1 MPRRIPRSALLKGGA
16 TSNATNHKNRTRA
29 DSDGL
34 LEFELVFLGP
44 GVGRR
49 DFLKRTTAPRTG
61 PLIAT
66 RLRWPKENDMS
77 SPASLK
83 NHPIHPM
90 LVALPIGLWI
100 FALICDVVFA
110 TGGAAIWNT
119 VALYCVA
126 AGIVGALLAAIP
138 GFIDYLSIDEAAMK
152 RIGTY
157 HLLLNLGA
165 VVLFGINLW
174 LRFRLPENSRIPLLL
189 SI

>member
-1 MPRRIPRSALLKGGA
+1 MSELNQQGRQKTRGRSLTMRSQRLGGPTGQASDA
-16 TSNATNHKNRTRA
+16 TKYCA
-29 DSDGL
+29 
-34 LEFELVFLGP
+34 
-44 GVGRR
+44 
-49 DFLKRTTAPRTG
+49 
-61 PLIAT
+61 
-66 RLRWPKENDMS
+66 LRWSKEDDMS

-126 AGIVGALLAAIP
+126 AGIVGALLAAVP

-157 HLLLNLGA
+157 HLLLNLG
-165 VVLFGINLW
+165 
-174 LRFRLPENSRIPLLL
+174 
-189 SI
+189 